1 MSSAKHAFYDF
12 LNIQNGVLQ
21 SNRELLCF
29 ELQAT
34 NKSYTSLLRDAQN
47 TLSQMFG
54 KVLDMPVT
62 LEQLLFIFHFNIFFL
77 HVYYDLNIHLKLEL
91 QIFLT

>member
-1 MSSAKHAFYDF
+1 MLSRTFW
-12 LNIQNGVLQ
+12 NIQNGVLQ

-54 KVLDMPVT
+54 KVLDMPLM
-62 LEQLLFIFHFNIFFL
+62 LEQLLFIFNFNIFFL

-91 QIFLT
+91 QIFLTWK

>member
-1 MSSAKHAFYDF
+1 MLSRTFW
-12 LNIQNGVLQ
+12 NIQNGVLQ

-34 NKSYTSLLRDAQN
+34 NKSYTGLLRDAQN

-54 KVLDMPVT
+54 KVLDMPLM
-62 LEQLLFIFHFNIFFL
+62 LEQLLFIFNFNIFFL